1 VPKDRVVVIGAGI
14 GGLSAALDLAARG
27 FEVDVVE
34 RAAGPGGKMRS
45 VAVDGAAIDAGPTV
59 MTMRW
64 AFDALFARAGLDLD
78 AFVQLTP
85 LSILARHFWP
95 DGAQLDLFADLDAS
109 AEAIGVFA
117 GAQDKAGFI
126 RFHADAQRMFKTL
139 HTTFLAAPRP
149 SMTELAARVGFG
161 RILDLAALSPFE
173 TMWARLKTYFKDP
186 RLRQLFGR
194 YATYCGSSPFA
205 APATLMLIAHV
216 EQDGVWSVDGG
227 MHNLARALER
237 AAIAKGA
244 RFHYQA
250 HVDEI
255 VIDRR
260 RAAGVTTIDG
270 RFFAADAIVFNGDRN
285 ALRGGLLGAAAA
297 DASPGPAVATSLSA
311 LTWLIR
317 AQIDDAPLARHNVYF
332 SSDYPREFADI
343 AAGRLPSD
351 PTIYVCAQDR
361 DDAPH
366 QPDADRLLVLVNAP
380 AIGAAGPLNST
391 EIDQCATRTFQRL
404 NRSGLRL
411 RNPTLELATPET
423 FEMLVPGSKG
433 ALYGMASHGWDA
445 PFRRPGARTRVPG
458 LYLAGGSVHPGAGVP
473 MASLSGQLAA
483 QTMMADRAS
492 TRASSRAAMPG
503 GTSTRSARA
512 APTG

>member
-1 VPKDRVVVIGAGI
+1 
-14 GGLSAALDLAARG
+14 
-27 FEVDVVE
+27 
-34 RAAGPGGKMRS
+34 
-45 VAVDGAAIDAGPTV
+45 
-59 MTMRW
+59 
-64 AFDALFARAGLDLD
+64 
-78 AFVQLTP
+78 
-85 LSILARHFWP
+85 
-95 DGAQLDLFADLDAS
+95 
-109 AEAIGVFA
+109 
-117 GAQDKAGFI
+117 
-126 RFHADAQRMFKTL
+126 
-139 HTTFLAAPRP
+139 
-149 SMTELAARVGFG
+149 MTELAARVGFG

-173 TMWARLKTYFKDP
+173 TMWARLGTYFKDP

-255 VIDRR
+255 VIDRH

-270 RFFAADAIVFNGDRN
+270 RRFAADAIVFNGDRN

-317 AQIDDAPLARHNVYF
+317 AQIDDAPLTRHNVYF

-343 AAGRLPSD
+343 AAGRLPND

-380 AIGAAGPLNST
+380 AIGAAGPLNSA

-411 RNPTLELATPET
+411 RNPTVELATPET
-423 FEMLVPGSKG
+423 FEALFPGSKG

>member
-1 VPKDRVVVIGAGI
+1 
-14 GGLSAALDLAARG
+14 
-27 FEVDVVE
+27 
-34 RAAGPGGKMRS
+34 
-45 VAVDGAAIDAGPTV
+45 
-59 MTMRW
+59 
-64 AFDALFARAGLDLD
+64 
-78 AFVQLTP
+78 
-85 LSILARHFWP
+85 
-95 DGAQLDLFADLDAS
+95 
-109 AEAIGVFA
+109 
-117 GAQDKAGFI
+117 
-126 RFHADAQRMFKTL
+126 
-139 HTTFLAAPRP
+139 
-149 SMTELAARVGFG
+149 
-161 RILDLAALSPFE
+161 
-173 TMWARLKTYFKDP
+173 
-186 RLRQLFGR
+186 
-194 YATYCGSSPFA
+194 
-205 APATLMLIAHV
+205 
-216 EQDGVWSVDGG
+216 
-227 MHNLARALER
+227 
-237 AAIAKGA
+237 
-244 RFHYQA
+244 
-250 HVDEI
+250 
-255 VIDRR
+255 
-260 RAAGVTTIDG
+260 
-270 RFFAADAIVFNGDRN
+270 
-285 ALRGGLLGAAAA
+285 
-297 DASPGPAVATSLSA
+297 

-317 AQIDDAPLARHNVYF
+317 AQIDDAPLTRHNVYF

-343 AAGRLPSD
+343 AAGRLPND

-380 AIGAAGPLNST
+380 AIGAAGPLNSA

-411 RNPTLELATPET
+411 RNPTVELATPET
-423 FEMLVPGSKG
+423 FEALFPGSKG